1 MTLPREVREDFPLF
15 ARRPEIVYLDSAA
28 TSQKPRA
35 VLDAMRRFYETSNAN
50 VRRGIHRLGEEATEA
65 LEEAREAVRPF
76 VRARSAQEV
85 VFTRGT
91 TESINLVAQG
101 WAAPRLR
108 PGDEIV
114 ATELEHH
121 SNLLPWQRAANEAG
135 ATLRLVPVSAAGE
148 LRPIDVERLVGPRT
162 RLVAFSHAS
171 NVLGAILPAAR
182 IARAARDRGAAVL
195 IDAAQT
201 VPHLP
206 VDVQELG
213 CDFLAFSAHKM
224 LGPTGIGVLW
234 ARRERLEEMEPLLL
248 GGGMVRE
255 VGEDR
260 STWLDP
266 PWRLEAGTP
275 PIAEA
280 VGLRAA
286 IEYLEALGM
295 DAVRAHDRELVSHA
309 VERLAAV
316 TGLRLHG
323 VCRARSAHRRPELHG
338 SRRAPARRL
347 DVPGS
352 ARHLRTRGQSLR
364 PTAHAPAG
372 RVRHSARQPAGVQ
385 RPRRRRRARPRP
397 GGSAIRSRPV
407 TV

>member
-1 MTLPREVREDFPLF
+1 MTLPPEVREDFPLF

-28 TSQKPRA
+28 TSQTPRA

-65 LEEAREAVRPF
+65 LEEAREAVRRF

-201 VPHLP
+201 APHLP

-309 VERLAAV
+309 MERLAAV

-323 VCRARSAHRRPELHG
+323 SAAPEARIGVLSFTVPGAHPHDVSTFLDQRGICVRAGNHCAQPLMRRLGKSGTVRASLQVYSDRADIDALARALEEARSE
-338 SRRAPARRL
+338 
-347 DVPGS
+347 V
-352 ARHLRTRGQSLR
+352 
-364 PTAHAPAG
+364 G
-372 RVRHSARQPAGVQ
+372 R
-385 RPRRRRRARPRP
+385 
-397 GGSAIRSRPV
+397 
-407 TV
+407 